1 MQKEKTQRA
10 KEGVRL
16 DYRVNRSNSSYYNQP
31 VHKPQGQAFSTAALV
46 CGIVSVTTCCAVV
59 ISLPLG
65 ALGLIFAHLA
75 RRQGKP
81 VNSTCLLGQVCSWVG
96 LVCAGA
102 LLIYSLAMLPSLQS
116 PGPAVPL
123 SRYTLPWPGRL
134 SGFPCCR
141 TMPSCHFRS
150 NEMVSFKSPQHVS
163 PENAASAVRAHEQEH
178 VSNAY
183 KKAAKDF
190 SAHRFFYT
198 VSCFGSPQEVCP
210 GPVTDAACLT
220 QLMENRISFW

>member
-1 MQKEKTQRA
+1 MNYGSDRPDKDNGQWDRWNSNA
-10 KEGVRL
+10 
-16 DYRVNRSNSSYYNQP
+16 SNSSYYNQP

-102 LLIYSLAMLPSLQS
+102 LLIYSLAMLPSLMKNEAFQ
-116 PGPAVPL
+116 
-123 SRYTLPWPGRL
+123 GRFDRMTEQVYGMDFREFMETVY
-134 SGFPCCR
+134 GF
-141 TMPSCHFRS
+141 SI
-150 NEMVSFKSPQHVS
+150 E
-163 PENAASAVRAHEQEH
+163 E
-178 VSNAY
+178 
-183 KKAAKDF
+183 
-190 SAHRFFYT
+190 
-198 VSCFGSPQEVCP
+198 
-210 GPVTDAACLT
+210 
-220 QLMENRISFW
+220 